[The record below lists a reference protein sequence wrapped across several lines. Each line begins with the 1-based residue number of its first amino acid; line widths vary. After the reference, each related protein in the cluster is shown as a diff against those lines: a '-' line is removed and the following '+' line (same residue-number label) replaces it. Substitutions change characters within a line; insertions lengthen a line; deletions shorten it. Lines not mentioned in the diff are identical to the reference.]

1 MRTLLKVTIPVEA
14 GNAAIKDGSLP
25 RIIGEFLERQKPE
38 AAYFLTDRI
47 GRRMMLAV
55 VDMKDPSD
63 IPSLAEPFF
72 MGFNAAVEATP
83 VMTAEDLK
91 KGLAKI
97 S

>member
-1 MRTLLKVTIPVEA
+1 MRMMMKITIPVKA

-25 RIIGEFLERQKPE
+25 KIMGETLERLKPE
-38 AAYFLTDRI
+38 AAYFLSENGVRTAI
-47 GRRMMLAV
+47 MV
-55 VDMKDPSD
+55 IDMKDPAD

-72 MGFNAAVEATP
+72 QAFNAAVALVP

-91 KGLAKI
+91 KGLTKL